1 LAPLRNDGASFAQTN
16 SGSPKQTAA
25 GSAPAAVTK
34 HRSRRLAK
42 FKTITARPRYEAD
55 ARYDVFFIF
64 FFFAGFVG
72 VVAMTF
78 FLLSDDPS
86 AGLSFKHAGLA
97 RSLGLSPLAGDD
109 IATGE
114 LFLQ

>member
-1 LAPLRNDGASFAQTN
+1 LA
-16 SGSPKQTAA
+16 SGSPTATKTTAA
-25 GSAPAAVTK
+25 GFAPAAVTK

-42 FKTITARPRYEAD
+42 FKTITARPRIRGD

-64 FFFAGFVG
+64 FFFVGFVG
-72 VVAMTF
+72 VVAMTL

-86 AGLSFKHAGLA
+86 AGLSFKLTGLA
-97 RSLGLSPLAGDD
+97 RSLGLSPLTDFD
-109 IATGE
+109 IATGG